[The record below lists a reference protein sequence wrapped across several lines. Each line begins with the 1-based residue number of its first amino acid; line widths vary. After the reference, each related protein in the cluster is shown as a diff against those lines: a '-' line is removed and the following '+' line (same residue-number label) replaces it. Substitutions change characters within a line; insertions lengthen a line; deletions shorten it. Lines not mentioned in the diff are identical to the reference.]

1 MIKNAT
7 TVTAETAAEV
17 ARKSSMADHPMI
29 RLLTA
34 GHIRYGDLSL
44 ERLRLGIADNVVWYT
59 PGTHPLSGRIEG
71 IEGVFEWLKQ
81 SAEVTNGTFRVEMH
95 RILADDEWAAVIST
109 YRGERKGMVLE
120 MPGVQ
125 TFRRDMDTNKI
136 VEARIWVYDDVFV
149 NKFWSA

>member
-1 MIKNAT
+1 MVKNVT
-7 TVTAETAAEV
+7 SVTAETAAEV

-59 PGTHPLSGRIEG
+59 PGNHPLSGRIEG
-71 IEGVFEWLKQ
+71 IEGVFEWLRQ
-81 SAEVTNGTFRVEMH
+81 SAEVTNGTFRVDMH
-95 RILADDEWAAVIST
+95 RILADEEWAAVIST

>member
-1 MIKNAT
+1 MIKNVT
-7 TVTAETAAEV
+7 SVTAETAAEV

-34 GHIRYGDLSL
+34 GHIRYGELSL
-44 ERLRLGIADNVVWYT
+44 ERLRLGIADDVVWYT
-59 PGTHPLSGRIEG
+59 PGNHPLSGRIEG

>member
-1 MIKNAT
+1 MVENVT
-7 TVTAETAAEV
+7 SVTAQTAAEV

-44 ERLRLGIADNVVWYT
+44 ERLRMGIADDVVWYT
-59 PGTHPLSGRIEG
+59 PGNHPLSGKIEG
-71 IEGVFEWLKQ
+71 IEGVFEWLRQ

-125 TFRRDMDTNKI
+125 TFRRNMDTNKI

>member
-1 MIKNAT
+1 MIKNVT
-7 TVTAETAAEV
+7 TVTQETAAEV

-44 ERLRLGIADNVVWYT
+44 ERLRLGIADDVVWYT
-59 PGTHPLSGRIEG
+59 PGNHPLSGRIEG
-71 IEGVFEWLKQ
+71 IEGVFEWLKK
-81 SAEVTNGTFRVEMH
+81 SAEVTDGTFRVEMH

-125 TFRRDMDTNKI
+125 TFRRNMDTNKI

>member
-1 MIKNAT
+1 MIKNVT

-17 ARKSSMADHPMI
+17 ARKSTMADHPMI

-59 PGTHPLSGRIEG
+59 PGNHPLSGRIEG
-71 IEGVFEWLKQ
+71 IEGVFEWLVK

-95 RILADDEWAAVIST
+95 RILADEEWAAVIST